1 MSAGNNT
8 NVFNEDV
15 TMQNRLFVG
24 GNTTIS
30 GNQVV
35 SGKSY
40 IMNDAILKKRV
51 FVSDNLYAYK
61 DAIIS
66 GDIRAKNMTITG
78 FFNAEYQNDSIPNSA
93 IIGRE
98 GFSQAVTMDNSL
110 SVEKDII
117 GNSRL
122 YITGNGISVIDNDLR
137 IKGNLIVEQEIQQSY
152 LDNSIQQSAIINYNS
167 FNDNIIANQGLVVT
181 NDTSLNDT
189 VINETLTV
197 NGNTTVNNLNIGG
210 AFNYNYPNNSIPTNA
225 VNGNA
230 LTFNTLLNDLT
241 MYKRVFVDDL
251 LTAKQDLLVNGDTN
265 VKNINATGN
274 ISVEKTLNA
283 KDINASGNIIGNFPA
298 NSIPSSSIDGGALPA
313 DTLSKDVNILKR
325 VFVFGNL
332 EANDK
337 LDVYEDATMHQKL
350 KVSGNT
356 DISGSLTVDGE
367 FTAVYSANTIPGSA
381 IINGVLPTNTL
392 NNDVTMTKRLF
403 VINDITTNKNIIA
416 LNDVSFNKKV
426 NIGGNIVANN
436 TLTVQQDATFNSDV
450 TITGTLNANFAED
463 SIPASKISG
472 GSLPGDALS
481 NNVILPKKL
490 TVTQDFHALDEA
502 IFDKKITV
510 TGNVTANRYLT
521 VAEDA
526 TFAKDVTV
534 TGTLNANFAED
545 SIPSS
550 KIIGGSLP
558 GDALSNDVTLPK
570 KLTVTQ
576 DFRALDD
583 AIFDKKIT
591 VSGNVIANNNLTVA
605 ENANFAKDVTI
616 TGNLNT
622 NFANASIPSSAINGG
637 ALPANTHSNDVT
649 MSQKLHV
656 ISDVSLNNKL
666 YVHNDATMNDKL
678 TVSGNVTANNYLT
691 VAEHATF
698 HKDVT
703 VNGTLNAT
711 FADNSI
717 PTSKIAGGA
726 LPADLL
732 SNDVVFS
739 KNITVIDSVT
749 IEKDLIVKDDAT
761 ITDNLTVN
769 GNIMV
774 NDSLFVTENS
784 NFDKDVTIS
793 GNLTA
798 NYTDNSI
805 PSSAINGGVLSA
817 DTFSNDV
824 IFGKNL
830 TVTQNLIVDKDVTIK
845 DDATITDNLTVN
857 GNIYGKANAY
867 FDNDVTILGNLTAGF
882 APNSIPA
889 NAVIGGGSSD
899 GGTTNGLPADTLLN
913 DVTMT
918 KRLFVN
924 DKITALKDAHVN
936 DDLSVGNKLTVDG
949 TSTLNNTLSVAEN
962 ATFDKNVTIMGA
974 LNATFPENSIPSS
987 KIIDGTLP
995 ANALSTDVTIGNNL
1009 TVTNNATIN
1018 KDLTVTDDATIGD
1031 KFIVNGTTT
1040 LNNTLS
1046 VAENATFDKDVTI
1059 TGALNTTFPENSIP
1073 SSKIIGGV
1081 LPADSLATDVTIG
1094 NNLTVTN
1101 NATINKDLIVKDDA
1115 KFEEQITVT
1124 GVSTMN
1130 GDLIVNGKSKFIGD
1144 ISINNVDFMKDSKF
1158 LENVEIAK
1166 DLVVKGKLEV
1176 ENYTNNSIIN
1186 TTTTNYATIETEDID
1201 VTGGIT
1207 VSETATVQNL
1217 SVTNNA
1223 TINEELTVK
1232 KDVILE
1238 QNLTVANDFTVNG
1251 TFTATP
1257 SDNSILPSKIIGGLL
1272 PADTFSNDIYLDK
1285 KLFVESDVSMNN
1297 DLYVK
1302 QNLTVDGTLN
1312 VTHADNSIP
1321 LNAIQDV
1328 QSLAP
1333 DYNTDINMTKNVT
1346 VGGILN
1352 ANSVTINGDVEMGT
1366 VGGEVKFRNDIE
1378 VFDDISMGG
1387 TLRVG
1392 GDAGF
1397 RSRFYG
1403 DLDVCGNFY
1412 ANYGYKSI
1420 PASAID
1426 GQVEATPNFSGDVGM
1441 SGNLVVT
1448 GIITSNLG
1456 LNVTSGITSVNT
1468 LTASGTISGVNGL
1481 NIQGGSVSFP
1491 NNSIPL
1497 TSIKDIN
1504 TITPDYSQNIT
1515 MDSNLTVDNKLTVK
1529 NGLDV
1534 EGTVSFPNA
1543 SIPASAI
1550 SGLGDITP
1558 NFTGPISMNDDLTV
1572 KKRLF
1577 VELDVSMNNDLYVQ
1591 KNLTVDGIFNASY
1604 SNGSIPLSAVA
1615 DTNTITPDYTQAI
1628 VMTNDLTANRL
1639 FVTQD
1644 VSLNQN
1650 LYVGGNVTL
1659 NSNVTITKDLTV
1671 MDDMTV
1677 TDNFT
1682 AKNGLIVEAGI
1693 VSFPNAS
1700 ISANAITGL
1709 GEVTPNFAGAVTMN
1723 DDLTVKKRLF
1733 VTQKS
1738 TLGNDTDIN
1747 GDLDVTGNVDVTGS
1761 VDVDGLLK
1769 AKDGFTVVS
1778 GTVSFPAESIS
1789 ASSITGLG
1797 DVTPNFTGA
1806 VTMNDDLTVKK
1817 RLFVTQKSTLGNDTD
1832 INGDLDV
1839 TGNVDVTGLLKAK
1852 DGFTVVSGTISVP
1865 DNSIPLSAVSG
1876 TDAIQPDYTQ
1886 HIVMDQDL
1894 TTHRLFVV
1902 DNTNLNGNL
1911 TVNNNNTII
1920 NKVQIVNDTI
1930 SSLSYQNLNLTTTNA
1945 VAYVSINRKLSV
1957 YNNNLEVTDGNII
1970 TNQDMEM
1977 RDITVTGNTTFPNGS
1992 ISADAISGLG
2002 DVTPNFAGA
2011 VSMSD
2016 TLTVANRITASNGL
2030 TVSAG
2035 TITVPAGSIPLSA
2048 VADTDTLQPDY
2059 SQPINMNAHFNAHFG
2074 MNSGAL
2080 NIGITGATDRE
2091 VVKVSNGDFQV
2102 NNGSIEVNNGSIEV
2116 NNGSIDVDWDVTS
2129 SRLFVQDELFVN
2141 STATINLP
2149 NASIPASAISG
2160 LGDVTPNFAGPVSMS
2175 DTLTV
2180 TNLLTASNG
2189 LAVTGDFT
2197 VSGTTTTLNTTN
2209 LDISDSI
2216 LQLSSGL
2223 TSATPPVNDSGLLIN
2238 RGNEQNAFMGWD
2250 ETNDQFVVGLT
2261 DDSTGSLNITKQKL
2275 ATGDININ
2283 GDITVT
2289 GATTFANGSIS
2300 ADAISGLGDVTPNFS
2315 GAVIMNDN
2323 LTVSGN
2329 LFVPTHNSYAT
2340 IGNIKIM
2347 DGDIYAIG
2355 EHLNFNTDG
2364 AGFRIMMQKDV
2375 DIINSKLTVMNDDI
2389 EVANGNITTNQD
2401 ITMRD
2406 ITVAGNVSFP
2416 NGSIPLSAVS
2426 GTEAIQPDYTQAIVM
2441 TDDLTVNKRLFV
2453 NDNITMTGKF
2463 IKQW

>member
-8 NVFNEDV
+8 NVFTEDV

-30 GNQVV
+30 GNQIV
-35 SGKSY
+35 SGKSF
-40 IMNDAILKKRV
+40 IMNDTNLKKRV
-51 FVSDNLYAYK
+51 FISDTVYAYK

-78 FFNAEYQNDSIPNSA
+78 FFNAEYQNDSIPRTA

-98 GFSQAVTMDNSL
+98 GFSEAVTMDKSL
-110 SVEKDII
+110 SVEKDIN

-122 YITGNGISVIDNDLR
+122 YITGNGISIIDNDLH
-137 IKGNLIVEQEIQQSY
+137 IKGNLIVDQEIQQSY

-189 VINETLTV
+189 VINQTLTV
-197 NGNTTVNNLNIGG
+197 NGNTTVNDLNIGG
-210 AFNYNYPNNSIPTNA
+210 VFNYNYPNNSIPTNA

-251 LTAKQDLLVNGDTN
+251 LTVKQDLLVNGN
-265 VKNINATGN
+265 SNLKNINATGN
-274 ISVEKTLNA
+274 INVEQTLNA
-283 KDINASGNIIGNFPA
+283 VDINASGNIIGNFPA
-298 NSIPSSSIDGGALPA
+298 NSIPSTSINGGALPS
-313 DTLSKDVNILKR
+313 DTLLKDVNFLKR
-325 VFVFGNL
+325 VFVFGDL

-367 FTAVYSANTIPGSA
+367 FTAVYSANTIPASA
-381 IINGVLPTNTL
+381 IINGVLPATAL
-392 NNDVTMTKRLF
+392 NNDVTMSKRLF
-403 VINDITTNKNIIA
+403 VINDITANKDIIA

-426 NIGGNIVANN
+426 NIGGNIVANKQ
-436 TLTVQQDATFNSDV
+436 LTVEQDATFNSDV
-450 TITGTLNANFAED
+450 TINGTLNANFAED

-481 NNVILPKKL
+481 NDVTLPKKL
-490 TVTQDFHALDEA
+490 TVTQDFHALNDG

-510 TGNVTANRYLT
+510 AGNVTANRYLT

-526 TFAKDVTV
+526 TFAKDVTI

-550 KIIGGSLP
+550 KISGGSLP

-576 DFRALDD
+576 DFHALNNS
-583 AIFDKKIT
+583 IFDKKIT
-591 VSGNVIANNNLTVA
+591 VAGNVIANNNLTVA

-622 NFANASIPSSAINGG
+622 NFANDSIPSSAINGG
-637 ALPANTHSNDVT
+637 VLPANTHSNDVT

-666 YVHNDATMNDKL
+666 YVHNDATINDKL
-678 TVSGNVTANNYLT
+678 HVNGNILANKYLNVS
-691 VAEHATF
+691 EHATF
-698 HKDVT
+698 DKDVT

-726 LPADLL
+726 LSADLL

-739 KNITVIDSVT
+739 KNLTVIENVT
-749 IEKDLIVKDDAT
+749 IGTDLYVTDDAT

-769 GNIMV
+769 GNIMA
-774 NDSLFVTENS
+774 NDSLFVTENAR
-784 NFDKDVTIS
+784 FDKDVTIS
-793 GNLTA
+793 GNITA
-798 NYTDNSI
+798 NYNDNSI
-805 PSSAINGGVLSA
+805 PNSAIIGGVLPA

-824 IFGKNL
+824 IFGNNL
-830 TVTQNLIVDKDVTIK
+830 TVTENMIVNRDITVN
-845 DDATITDNLTVN
+845 DDAIIKDNLTVN
-857 GNIYGKANAY
+857 GNIIANDSV
-867 FDNDVTILGNLTAGF
+867 FVSNNVTIAGTLTAGF

-889 NAVIGGGSSD
+889 NAVIGGGSSS

-924 DKITALKDAHVN
+924 DKITAVRDLDVN
-936 DDLSVGNKLTVDG
+936 DDLSVGSKLTVTG
-949 TSTLNNTLSVAEN
+949 VSILNDTLSVAEN

-1009 TVTNNATIN
+1009 TVTNNAIIN

-1031 KFIVNGTTT
+1031 SFTVSGTTT

-1046 VAENATFDKDVTI
+1046 VAENATFNKDVTI

-1101 NATINKDLIVKDDA
+1101 NAIINKDLTVKDDA
-1115 KFEEQITVT
+1115 TFEDKITVT

-1130 GDLIVNGKSKFIGD
+1130 GDLNVNGKSNFIGD

-1166 DLVVKGKLEV
+1166 DLVIKGKLEV

-1207 VSETATVQNL
+1207 VSETATVKNL
-1217 SVTNNA
+1217 SVTNVA

-1232 KDVILE
+1232 KDVTLE

-1272 PADTFSNDIYLDK
+1272 PADTFSNDISLEK
-1285 KLFVESDVSMNN
+1285 RLFVDLDVSMNN

-1302 QNLTVDGTLN
+1302 KNLTVDGTLN
-1312 VTHADNSIP
+1312 ATHADNSIP
-1321 LNAIQDV
+1321 LTAV
-1328 QSLAP
+1328 QGINSLAP
-1333 DYNTDINMTKNVT
+1333 DYNTDINMTKNLT
-1346 VGGILN
+1346 IGGILN
-1352 ANSVTINGDVEMGT
+1352 ANTVNIAGDIEMGA
-1366 VGGEVKFRNDIE
+1366 VGGKVKFRNDIE
-1378 VFDDISMGG
+1378 VFDDLSMGG

-1397 RSRFYG
+1397 RSQFLG
-1403 DLDVCGNFY
+1403 DVDICGNFN
-1412 ANYGYKSI
+1412 ANYAHKSI

-1441 SGNLVVT
+1441 SGNLVVAGVLT
-1448 GIITSNLG
+1448 TNLG
-1456 LNVTSGITSVNT
+1456 LNVTSGTTSINT
-1468 LTASGTISGVNGL
+1468 LSASGSINGTNGL
-1481 NIQGGSVSFP
+1481 NIQGGTISFP

-1497 TSIKDIN
+1497 ASIADLN
-1504 TITPDYSQNIT
+1504 TITPDYSQDIT
-1515 MDSNLTVDNKLTVK
+1515 MDSNLIVDNKLVVN
-1529 NGLDV
+1529 NGLQV

-1543 SIPASAI
+1543 SIPASVI
-1550 SGLGDITP
+1550 TGLGDIAP

-1577 VELDVSMNNDLYVQ
+1577 VDLDVSMNNDLYVQ
-1591 KNLTVDGIFNASY
+1591 KNLTVDGNFNASY
-1604 SNGSIPLSAVA
+1604 SNGSIPLTAISGI
-1615 DTNTITPDYTQAI
+1615 DSIQPDYTQSI
-1628 VMTNDLTANRL
+1628 VMNQDLTANRL

-1650 LYVGGNVTL
+1650 LYVAGNVTL
-1659 NSNVTITKDLTV
+1659 NKNVIITRDLTV
-1671 MDDMTV
+1671 LDDMTV
-1677 TDNFT
+1677 TGNFT

-1693 VSFPNAS
+1693 VTFPTGS
-1700 ISANAITGL
+1700 ISADAITGL
-1709 GEVTPNFAGAVTMN
+1709 GDVTPNFSGAVVMN

-1733 VTQKS
+1733 VTERS
-1738 TLGNDTDIN
+1738 TLSHTDIN
-1747 GDLDVTGNVDVTGS
+1747 GELDVTGNLDVNGS
-1761 VDVDGLLK
+1761 IDSDGLLR
-1769 AKDGFTVVS
+1769 AKNGFTVVS

-1797 DVTPNFTGA
+1797 EVTPNFNGA
-1806 VTMNDDLTVKK
+1806 VIMNDDLTVKK
-1817 RLFVTQKSTLGNDTD
+1817 RLFVTERSTLGNDTD

-1839 TGNVDVTGLLKAK
+1839 TGNLVVDGLLRANN
-1852 DGFTVVSGTISVP
+1852 GLTVIGTINIP

-1894 TTHRLFVV
+1894 TTRRLFVV
-1902 DNTNLNGNL
+1902 DNTNLNGDL
-1911 TVNNNNTII
+1911 TVNNNTTTI
-1920 NKVQIVNDTI
+1920 NKVKIVSDTI
-1930 SSLSYQNLNLTTTNA
+1930 SSLFYQNLNLTTNDA
-1945 VAYVSINRKLSV
+1945 QSYVDINRKLLVS
-1957 YNNNLEVTDGNII
+1957 NNLEVTGGNII
-1970 TNQDMEM
+1970 TNQDMQM

-1992 ISADAISGLG
+1992 ISAD
-2002 DVTPNFAGA
+2002 
-2011 VSMSD
+2011 
-2016 TLTVANRITASNGL
+2016 
-2030 TVSAG
+2030 
-2035 TITVPAGSIPLSA
+2035 
-2048 VADTDTLQPDY
+2048 
-2059 SQPINMNAHFNAHFG
+2059 
-2074 MNSGAL
+2074 
-2080 NIGITGATDRE
+2080 
-2091 VVKVSNGDFQV
+2091 
-2102 NNGSIEVNNGSIEV
+2102 
-2116 NNGSIDVDWDVTS
+2116 
-2129 SRLFVQDELFVN
+2129 
-2141 STATINLP
+2141 
-2149 NASIPASAISG
+2149 AISG

-2223 TSATPPVNDSGLLIN
+2223 TSTTPPVNDSGFLIN
-2238 RGNEQNAFMGWD
+2238 RGNQQNAFMGWD
-2250 ETNDQFVVGLT
+2250 ETNDQFIVGLT
-2261 DDSTGSLNITKQKL
+2261 DESTGSLNIIKQKL

-2289 GATTFANGSIS
+2289 GTTTFPNGSIS
-2300 ADAISGLGDVTPNFS
+2300 ADAISGLGEVTPNFS
-2315 GAVIMNDN
+2315 GPVSMNDN
-2323 LTVSGN
+2323 LTVVGN
-2329 LFVPTHNSYAT
+2329 LFVPTNNSYAT
-2340 IGNIKIM
+2340 IGDIKIQG
-2347 DGDIYAIG
+2347 GDIYAIG
-2355 EHLNFNTDG
+2355 EHLRFNTDG
-2364 AGFRIMMQKDV
+2364 ADFRIMMQKNVDV
-2375 DIINSKLTVMNDDI
+2375 INSKLTVMNDDI
-2389 EVANGNITTNQD
+2389 EVTNGNISTNQD